1 MQADWYARNST
12 RHKQRVADRRR
23 KERRENHQRMVEYL
37 SRRSCAMCG
46 EKDAAVLEFHHLSSD
61 KEYDIS
67 EMVSKGYAW
76 SRILRELKKC
86 QILCANDHRR
96 ITARQRNWYRARRA

>member
-1 MQADWYARNST
+1 
-12 RHKQRVADRRR
+12 
-23 KERRENHQRMVEYL
+23 MVDYL
-37 SRRSCAMCG
+37 SRCSCAICG
-46 EKDAAVLEFHHLSSD
+46 ERDAAVLEFHHLSAD

-67 EMVSKGYAW
+67 EMVSKGYSW

-96 ITARQRNWYRARRA
+96 ITARERKWYRAH